1 MPDEFDLASERE
13 ELDRE
18 NSLRVRKP
26 AGPQPN
32 GRCHFCDE
40 IVDDHSRWCDTDCRD
55 GWQREQNRGL
65 R

>member
-13 ELDRE
+13 EMDRA
-18 NSLRVRKP
+18 NSLRARKP
-26 AGPQPN
+26 TGPQPN

-40 IVDDHSRWCDTDCRD
+40 LVPDEHRFCGVECRD